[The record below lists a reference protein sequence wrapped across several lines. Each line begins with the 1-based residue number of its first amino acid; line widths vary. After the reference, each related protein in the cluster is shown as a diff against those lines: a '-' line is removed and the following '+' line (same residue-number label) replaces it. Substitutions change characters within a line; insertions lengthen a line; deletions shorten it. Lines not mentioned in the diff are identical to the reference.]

1 MRVAEVPG
9 WEREFPL
16 RYLLVRE
23 SRDEEDPEAVD
34 LLARCADVEGLYLE
48 PVPPPRE
55 ILTLRGCP
63 RDSRLAELAT
73 RPTQSERL
81 LGNLL
86 LEVFDP
92 AGRVPPD
99 SCILVD
105 VSVITHRPTLGDPE
119 RIDLVIGTGVGDG
132 LYDGRKFLP
141 PVTPHFEFSSL
152 KGRTEL
158 IGSCLDIG
166 GLYVELPRRPDPI
179 QLIGCEPT
187 EVLLDR
193 LLDPNPRRG
202 DRGQLVALDR
212 TGRIMSDH
220 DVVLDVTS
228 ARPSVLG
235 GSLLDVTL
243 ADGGLDRPAPEARA
257 VRELWYDGEPTVPN
271 QWAPL
276 ATRGRWE
283 WLRLTNLGPYRPDP
297 GHSGGEYHLDGR
309 FVTDA
314 PGLFL
319 AIGEAVLGPGRELG
333 RSLFWL
339 RDRLGGGPS
348 VVPPFTLVWHDA
360 QVARQALADDIATAD
375 PGLSLFEEVL
385 DILRER
391 GVTVVLA

>member
-1 MRVAEVPG
+1 M
-9 WEREFPL
+9 
-16 RYLLVRE
+16 
-23 SRDEEDPEAVD
+23 AVD

-73 RPTQSERL
+73 RSTQSERL

-92 AGRVPPD
+92 ANRVPPD
-99 SCILVD
+99 TCTLVD
-105 VSVITHRPTLGDPE
+105 VSVITHRPSLGTPE
-119 RIDLVIGTGVGDG
+119 RIDVVIGAGVGDG
-132 LYDGRKFLP
+132 LYDGKKFMP
-141 PVTPHFEFSSL
+141 PVSPHFEFSSL

-158 IGSCLDIG
+158 IGSCLEIG
-166 GLYVELPRRPDPI
+166 GLYTEIPTRPDPI

-187 EVLLDR
+187 EALLGR
-193 LLDPNPRRG
+193 LRDPNPGQG
-202 DRGQLVALDR
+202 DWGQLVALDS
-212 TGRIMSDH
+212 TGQIMADH

-235 GSLLDVTL
+235 GSLLDLTL
-243 ADGGLDRPAPEARA
+243 TDGGHDRPAPEARA
-257 VRELWYDGEPTVPN
+257 IRELWYDGEPTLPN

-276 ATRGRWE
+276 STRGRWE

-297 GHSGGEYHLDGR
+297 GRSGGEYHLDGR
-309 FVTDA
+309 FVTDV

-339 RDRLGGGPS
+339 RDRLGGGPP
-348 VVPPFTLVWHDA
+348 VVPPFTLIWHDA
-360 QVARQALADDIATAD
+360 HIARQALADDIVATD
-375 PGLSLFEEVL
+375 PERSYFDEVM

-391 GVTVVLA
+391 RVTVVLA